1 VKGNIPPSPSAFC
14 QPGVPAIV
22 RGGTIIEKEISDL
35 FLVDRQGI
43 SEVAPHEMTWA
54 VVGEGEKMGERR
66 VSLLP

>member
-1 VKGNIPPSPSAFC
+1 
-14 QPGVPAIV
+14 VPAIV
-22 RGGTIIEKEISDL
+22 RGGTVIEKEISGL
-35 FLVDRQGI
+35 SLVDRQGT